1 MKQRAIIVMGVS
13 GCGKSTLAACLAEAL
28 SCPFLEGDALHPKAN
43 IDRMSAGLPLRDED
57 RWPWLDEI
65 ARVMNT
71 KLESGGSVVAS
82 CSSLRLVYRDRF
94 RANLDVPPLFFWLD
108 GSRELL
114 AARMSSRPGHFMPTT
129 LLDSQLATLER
140 PEGEA
145 DVVRIE
151 LSLPLEDMLAQAQ
164 TALTV
169 RA

>member
-13 GCGKSTLAACLAEAL
+13 GCGKSTLAARLAEAL

-65 ARVMNT
+65 ARAMNA
-71 KLESGGSVVAS
+71 KLESGASVVAS